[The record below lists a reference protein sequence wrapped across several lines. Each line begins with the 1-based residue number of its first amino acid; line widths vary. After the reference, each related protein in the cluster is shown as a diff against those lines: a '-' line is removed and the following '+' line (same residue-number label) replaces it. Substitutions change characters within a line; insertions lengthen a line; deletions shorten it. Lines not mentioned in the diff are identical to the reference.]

1 MEDRKVVDGLVSII
15 MPSWNTE
22 RFIAET
28 IQSVLDQTYTNWEL
42 IIVDDCSS
50 DNTDEVVA
58 SFKDERIK
66 YLHNDKNSGAAL
78 TRNKALREAKGE
90 WIAFLDSDDLWMPEK
105 LEHQIDF
112 MNKNSYS
119 LSFTEYEKVDED
131 SKPLNIYVSGPD
143 KVNKRKMYNY
153 DYIGQLTMMYNAKV
167 FGLIQIKDIKK
178 NNDYAIRL
186 QLYKKPDTCAYL
198 LKENLAKYRVRKV
211 SISHDK
217 FRRKF
222 KSHYDL
228 FHMCDEKPAIVAAW
242 YTCWNMFYGVLKKKK
257 YEKMLNS

>member
-66 YLHNDKNSGAAL
+66 YLHNEKNSGAAL

-90 WIAFLDSDDLWMPEK
+90 WIAFLD
-105 LEHQIDF
+105 
-112 MNKNSYS
+112 
-119 LSFTEYEKVDED
+119 
-131 SKPLNIYVSGPD
+131 
-143 KVNKRKMYNY
+143 
-153 DYIGQLTMMYNAKV
+153 
-167 FGLIQIKDIKK
+167 
-178 NNDYAIRL
+178 
-186 QLYKKPDTCAYL
+186 
-198 LKENLAKYRVRKV
+198 
-211 SISHDK
+211 
-217 FRRKF
+217 
-222 KSHYDL
+222 
-228 FHMCDEKPAIVAAW
+228 
-242 YTCWNMFYGVLKKKK
+242 
-257 YEKMLNS
+257 

>member
-1 MEDRKVVDGLVSII
+1 MATLLLPAGITSEASIRYKDEAELLDAASDVDKTYIEEVLPGKMKYNLDSIKNFSFFGDIATMFRTVLAVLGKDYEVDIMEDRKVSDGLVSII

-90 WIAFLDSDDLWMPEK
+90 WIAFS
-105 LEHQIDF
+105 
-112 MNKNSYS
+112 
-119 LSFTEYEKVDED
+119 
-131 SKPLNIYVSGPD
+131 
-143 KVNKRKMYNY
+143 
-153 DYIGQLTMMYNAKV
+153 
-167 FGLIQIKDIKK
+167 
-178 NNDYAIRL
+178 
-186 QLYKKPDTCAYL
+186 
-198 LKENLAKYRVRKV
+198 
-211 SISHDK
+211 
-217 FRRKF
+217 
-222 KSHYDL
+222 
-228 FHMCDEKPAIVAAW
+228 
-242 YTCWNMFYGVLKKKK
+242 
-257 YEKMLNS
+257 

>member
-66 YLHNDKNSGAAL
+66 YLHNKKNSGAAL

-90 WIAFLDSDDLWMPEK
+90 W
-105 LEHQIDF
+105 
-112 MNKNSYS
+112 
-119 LSFTEYEKVDED
+119 
-131 SKPLNIYVSGPD
+131 
-143 KVNKRKMYNY
+143 
-153 DYIGQLTMMYNAKV
+153 
-167 FGLIQIKDIKK
+167 
-178 NNDYAIRL
+178 
-186 QLYKKPDTCAYL
+186 
-198 LKENLAKYRVRKV
+198 
-211 SISHDK
+211 
-217 FRRKF
+217 
-222 KSHYDL
+222 KSQ
-228 FHMCDEKPAIVAAW
+228 IVA
-242 YTCWNMFYGVLKKKK
+242 TV
-257 YEKMLNS
+257 E